1 MLIPPQEIRWDGRC
15 SSTTNSSPQEQ
26 FLESQK
32 LQLEDW
38 KADLTMNSYDTI
50 ELLKQSLKQL
60 NYLTQQQAQQE
71 QATCLQGVDDEEAK
85 ETLESNTRSSL
96 LKLIEEYDQPRSVLL
111 NGRSKTLSRRNSFSS
126 QVSTS
131 SNKSVRFGNVSIVT
145 AQELAQLSVTTV
157 DAYER
162 ESSARKHLKKKPDKT
177 DALEEYVKMAQSTRR
192 RKTME
197 RTHST
202 STLSNSTDTK
212 ARRRSLFRK
221 KDDSSSVRSTQSA
234 VSLND
239 SVASSS
245 RSHQNAKQQNRPSSH
260 HGNDNHSV
268 GSSTGSRT
276 TSPRGSKQKNSGPP
290 NITKGFF
297 VTKLFTKPF
306 QRRKGKHTTTCSQPT
321 SNPTETSNNQDHV
334 DIFEVTMDD
343 NITETSSNDD
353 SAAIVMKD
361 IRYQRQQ
368 RRRTPQKASVP
379 EQPLRRGVRRS
390 NSGASSVASSRSL
403 VQRAARLL
411 MRRPS
416 SANHSDVGSVASSI
430 SSSAASVVQGNAVH
444 PSIVILN
451 EVTDETLDDDDSSDT
466 PPMNEDTAKLQHDI
480 ETLKKRLMG
489 LVVEHME
496 ESEKQKQL
504 KLQRAVPTT
513 AS

>member
-1 MLIPPQEIRWDGRC
+1 M
-15 SSTTNSSPQEQ
+15 
-26 FLESQK
+26 
-32 LQLEDW
+32 EDW
-38 KADLTMNSYDTI
+38 KNDLTINSYDTI

-60 NYLTQQQAQQE
+60 NYLTQQQSQQE
-71 QATCLQGVDDEEAK
+71 QATCLQGDDEEAK

-111 NGRSKTLSRRNSFSS
+111 NGRSKTLSRRNSLSS

-131 SNKSVRFGNVSIVT
+131 SHASNKSVRFGNVSIVT

-162 ESSARKHLKKKPDKT
+162 ESSARKRQQKKPDKT
-177 DALEEYVKMAQSTRR
+177 DVLEEYVKMAQSTRR
-192 RKTME
+192 RPE
-197 RTHST
+197 RTHSM
-202 STLSNSTDTK
+202 SNLSNSSDSK

-221 KDDSSSVRSTQSA
+221 KDDSSSVRSKQSA

-245 RSHQNAKQQNRPSSH
+245 RSHRNAKQQNRPSSH
-260 HGNDNHSV
+260 NGNDNHSV
-268 GSSTGSRT
+268 GSSKASRAS
-276 TSPRGSKQKNSGPP
+276 SPRGSKQQNNEPL
-290 NITKGFF
+290 NINKSIF
-297 VTKLFTKPF
+297 VTKMFSKPF
-306 QRRKGKHTTTCSQPT
+306 QRRKGKHTTTCTQPS

-334 DIFEVTMDD
+334 DISEVTMDD

-361 IRYQRQQ
+361 SRYQRQRQQ

-379 EQPLRRGVRRS
+379 EQPPRRGVRRS
-390 NSGASSVASSRSL
+390 NSSGASSVASSRSL

-411 MRRPS
+411 LRRP
-416 SANHSDVGSVASSI
+416 SANHSDVCSVASSI
-430 SSSAASVVQGNAVH
+430 SSSAACVVRDDDTTPLH
-444 PSIVILN
+444 PSIVIMN
-451 EVTDETLDDDDSSDT
+451 EVTEETLDDDDSDD
-466 PPMNEDTAKLQHDI
+466 PPSNEDTAKLQYDI
-480 ETLKKRLMG
+480 DNLKKRIMG

-504 KLQRAVPTT
+504 KLQSKRAVATT